1 MELRPSPDIGKL
13 NALRDP
19 ILANTAVLEEYRSR
33 FLIREL
39 DKDRFAQVISSVTL
53 RSVLF
58 FGVVSSENREATRTE
73 APVRLIS
80 MITLP
85 VSVHNRCTIGP
96 YPDPTGLTIPLKG
109 R

>member
-1 MELRPSPDIGKL
+1 
-13 NALRDP
+13 
-19 ILANTAVLEEYRSR
+19 
-33 FLIREL
+33 
-39 DKDRFAQVISSVTL
+39 VTS